1 MQSNRYVC
9 DKWRLEILYSS
20 GGIYV
25 KKKKV
30 RTIMGSFG
38 ACFAE
43 AKPVEPILFPG

>member
-1 MQSNRYVC
+1 MYVINE
-9 DKWRLEILYSS
+9 DWRFCILV
-20 GGIYV
+20 GFML
-25 KKKKV
+25 KKKV